1 MSTHKPA
8 TKTSTDATYP
18 SLAGRVALVTG
29 GGSGIGASI
38 VEHFAGQGVKV
49 GFIDIAEEP
58 SKELSDRLG
67 DNVHFVKAD
76 LTDVDALRSAVDE
89 IADHFGPIS
98 ILVNNAAHD
107 QRHALE
113 DVTSEYWD
121 GRMAVNLKPQFFAAQ
136 AVVPHM
142 RKLGHGVII
151 CMGSTSWMLGKGGMA
166 GYTAAKAGVEGL
178 MRALAADLGS
188 DNIRV
193 LSLAPGWVMT
203 ERQKNNWVG
212 EGDAEAILEHQ
223 TVKREMVPDDI
234 ARPVLFLASDEAAMC
249 ANQCFVIDGGWL

>member
-1 MSTHKPA
+1 MSDYKPA

-29 GGSGIGASI
+29 GGSGIGAAI
-38 VEHFAGQGVKV
+38 VEHLAGQGVTV
-49 GFIDIAEEP
+49 GFIDIAEGP
-58 SKELSDRLG
+58 SRELADRLG
-67 DNVHFVKAD
+67 DAVHFVKAD
-76 LTDVDALRSAVDE
+76 LTDVDALRAAVDE
-89 IADHFGPIS
+89 IATRFGPIG

-107 QRHALE
+107 ERHALE
-113 DVTSEYWD
+113 DVTSDYWD
-121 GRMAVNLKPQFFAAQ
+121 KRLAVNLKPQFFAAQ

-142 RKLGHGVII
+142 RKLGQGVII
-151 CMGSTSWMLGKGGMA
+151 CVGSTSWMIGKGGMA

-178 MRALAADLGS
+178 MRSLADDLGG

-212 EGDAEAILEHQ
+212 EGDHEAILEHQ
-223 TVKREMVPDDI
+223 TVKREIVPEDI

-249 ANQCFVIDGGWL
+249 ANQCFIIDGGWL